1 VAGDS
6 ATARGIAMGAGDA
19 IGTTGTT
26 AGDDGGGAGAEA
38 SVFAASR
45 GGVGSA
51 TRSDSSGFVTDK
63 TSPGCT
69 SMTGGSACGD
79 PWAGAATRDAGG
91 PEGLGGECNRAGGSG
106 GGNGGG
112 REGGAAGTEEADA
125 KDADLCEAGG
135 RGGGCEVRE
144 VAAGDGAPSGDG
156 GREVGAVV
164 AADAAPGGRG
174 RREVDETAAGEG
186 APGEDGPEVARVARG
201 CAFAGAGRVA
211 AGGGAVFCSEAGAP
225 GCGCLPV
232 VSERDTGSSR
242 TIGFPGEVPGERE
255 TPMTGSPPPTW
266 LPPGCGK
273 RQMSSVPRSRGLRD

>member
-1 VAGDS
+1 VAGGP
-6 ATARGIAMGAGDA
+6 ANARGIAMGPGDA
-19 IGTTGTT
+19 
-26 AGDDGGGAGAEA
+26 GGGAAAEA
-38 SVFAASR
+38 FAASG
-45 GGVGSA
+45 GGVASA
-51 TRSDSSGFVTDK
+51 TSSDSSADK

-69 SMTGGSACGD
+69 SITGGSVC
-79 PWAGAATRDAGG
+79 GAATIDAVGA
-91 PEGLGGECNRAGGSG
+91 EGLGGDCDRAPGSG

-125 KDADLCEAGG
+125 EDADLCEAGG

-156 GREVGAVV
+156 GREVGGVV
-164 AADAAPGGRG
+164 AADVAPSGRG
-174 RREVDETAAGEG
+174 GREVDETAAGDV
-186 APGEDGPEVARVARG
+186 APREDGGREVERVARG

-211 AGGGAVFCSEAGAP
+211 AGGGAVFGSEAGAP

-242 TIGFPGEVPGERE
+242 TIVFPGEGPGERE

-266 LPPGCGK
+266 LRK
-273 RQMSSVPRSRGLRD
+273 RQKISVTRSRGLRD